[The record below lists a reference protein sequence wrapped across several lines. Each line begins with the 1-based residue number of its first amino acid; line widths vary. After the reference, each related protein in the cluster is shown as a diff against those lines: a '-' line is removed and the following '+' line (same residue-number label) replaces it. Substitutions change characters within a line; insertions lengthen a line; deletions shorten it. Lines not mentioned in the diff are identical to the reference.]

1 MSTVEKDYVYAV
13 CTVFQQMLI
22 STDGQIA
29 EESGEPAYVYV
40 TLLCNV
46 AGLYDP
52 TSLSWPLPC

>member
-52 TSLSWPLPC
+52 TSLS